1 MQTFIDNYES
11 ISDLRS
17 ADNALE
23 PYPFAELFE
32 LRDRD
37 IVCGRG
43 KGCWNHPG
51 NQMFQTIIHA
61 SVERYSGSKS
71 KNEKSLVVASIVEGL
86 CNSGSRFVKE
96 DKKTGGWYDI
106 GQTQARDKTG
116 HAIRDYMMNRSKRE
130 ARATLRIKKQSI
142 KGKGTKVPK
151 HKNESLPTIK
161 PSTVKLMPYFCPSYE
176 RLPKL
181 FLSSKKQ
188 PFDSLS
194 VPPIPLNPRFSNGQ
208 RQQGLEIFDVVDLL
222 VNQAGSVVSGLQPVS
237 SHDLSAQEVL
247 ELYELLSEEE
257 ADMAWENDSDDID
270 ADLPFSDD
278 WWWSDMKHHSFWQFI
293 RQLFLPYSNKP
304 LSLNF

>member
-1 MQTFIDNYES
+1 MQAFIDSFES

-23 PYPFAELFE
+23 PSPIAELFE
-32 LRDRD
+32 LRARD

-61 SVERYSGSKS
+61 SVERYSGAKS

-86 CNSGSRFVKE
+86 CKSGGRFVKE
-96 DKKTGGWYDI
+96 DKTTGRWYDI
-106 GQTQARDKTG
+106 GQTQAHDKTG
-116 HAIRDYMMNRSKRE
+116 HAIRDYIMNRSKRE
-130 ARATLRIKKQSI
+130 AKATLRIKKQST
-142 KGKGTKVPK
+142 KGKGKIQIPK
-151 HKNESLPTIK
+151 HKNGSLPSTK
-161 PSTVKLMPYFCPSYE
+161 PRSDKLTPYFCTSYE

-188 PFDSLS
+188 IFDSLS

-222 VNQAGSVVSGLQPVS
+222 VNQAGSAVSGHQPVS

-247 ELYELLSEEE
+247 EVYELLSEEE
-257 ADMAWENDSDDID
+257 ADVAWENDSDDMD

-278 WWWSDMKHHSFWQFI
+278 WW
-293 RQLFLPYSNKP
+293 
-304 LSLNF
+304 